1 MLQEKESSSEKT
13 EDEDEKLEEEE
24 VKEPQAVSHD
34 EILVF
39 KESCSNCQMPA
50 ETRMKVVGETENDYF
65 IIMYM

>member
-13 EDEDEKLEEEE
+13 EDEDEKVEE
-24 VKEPQAVSHD
+24 VEEPQAVSHD

-50 ETRMKVVGETENDYF
+50 ETRMKVVGETDNYYF